1 MAVLFTRCALFR
13 PVFGFRSA
21 ILYSSTPK
29 LSLLP
34 DEKDF
39 KSSSPPPTPSVYI
52 DTHQLVTSLTS
63 VGFTLP
69 QSEAIVNMLRTNM
82 DSVLASFTSEHVK
95 RYELDLL
102 SMRLTGEIQSVK
114 SSVVL
119 IEKSVVDSLRK
130 DNEGLK
136 GQVEKLKS
144 RLKDEVSKVQA
155 GLQLDLNLEKSR
167 IKEDATGL
175 VQLIKDTNNTID
187 KEVAMLKTQIESQK
201 LESIKYLAGGIFSM
215 ITLMLS
221 VVLGLWR
228 LLGK

>member
-1 MAVLFTRCALFR
+1 M
-13 PVFGFRSA
+13 
-21 ILYSSTPK
+21 
-29 LSLLP
+29 
-34 DEKDF
+34 
-39 KSSSPPPTPSVYI
+39 
-52 DTHQLVTSLTS
+52 
-63 VGFTLP
+63 
-69 QSEAIVNMLRTNM
+69 NMLRTNM